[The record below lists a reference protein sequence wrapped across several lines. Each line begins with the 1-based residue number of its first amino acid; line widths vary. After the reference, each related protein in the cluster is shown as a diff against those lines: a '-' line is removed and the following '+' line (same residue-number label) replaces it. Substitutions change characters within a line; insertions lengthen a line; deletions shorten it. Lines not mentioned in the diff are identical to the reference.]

1 MNTNRERA
9 LIEKKNYLLKKK
21 NNLMMV
27 QEIITEV

>member
-9 LIEKKNYLLKKK
+9 LIEKKNYLLKK
-21 NNLMMV
+21 NNLMIV